1 MKRHLRAESAKLEK
15 AIKAN
20 LESFGLTVA
29 SKDAWTER

>member
-20 LESFGLTVA
+20 LKGVGLCLI
-29 SKDAWTER
+29 S